1 MGTTV
6 TVITGK
12 TTTREPRFY
21 VQALPPER
29 LERIRKTGRDD
40 GGNTGLRRVKAE
52 GGEPLR
58 CCLRVAEADEAL
70 VLIAY
75 RPFETPGP
83 YAETGPVFVHAEKCA
98 GYEQC
103 QCYPEDFRGWQQVFR
118 CYDARGDIIG
128 GHLTDAGDHPEEVI
142 SQLFANPAVER
153 IHTRNVVYGCYMLE
167 IRRVG

>member
-1 MGTTV
+1 MD
-6 TVITGK
+6 
-12 TTTREPRFY
+12 TTTTAISRKATTEEPLFHVR
-21 VQALPPER
+21 ALPPER
-29 LERIRKTGRDD
+29 LESIRQADRDD
-40 GGNTGLRRVKAE
+40 GGNAGLRHLRAD

-75 RPFETPGP
+75 RPFEASGP

-98 GYEQC
+98 GYGRPQR
-103 QCYPEDFRGWQQVFR
+103 YPEDFRGWQQVFR

-128 GHLTDAGDHPEEVI
+128 GRLTDTGDQPEEVI
-142 SQLFANPAVER
+142 SQLFANPEVEH

-167 IRRVG
+167 IRRAD